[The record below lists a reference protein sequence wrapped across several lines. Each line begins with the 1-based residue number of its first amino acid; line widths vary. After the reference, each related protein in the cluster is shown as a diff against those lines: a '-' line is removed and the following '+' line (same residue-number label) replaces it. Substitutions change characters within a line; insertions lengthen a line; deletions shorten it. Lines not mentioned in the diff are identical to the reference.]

1 MTPRLTPLQR
11 DLLDAFFARTQAL
24 FLTGG
29 GTLVGFDFGHRTT
42 DDLDLFGFPDVDLDE
57 AEHTLAD
64 AARAANAQ
72 LESVSRHADFRRWLA
87 RRGAER
93 CVVDLVRDRA
103 PAIDTNKRA
112 SGTVRLD
119 TRREIT
125 ANKLA
130 ALVGRS
136 EIRDLVDLKLLLDS
150 GEPLERAVTDAST
163 KDAGVDAA
171 TIAWALD
178 GLRIAPTAHLPGGVD
193 PVALDTFRTWLVKRL
208 RALAHASTPR

>member
-1 MTPRLTPLQR
+1 MTTRLTPLQR
-11 DLLDAFFARTQAL
+11 DLLEAFFARTQAL

-29 GTLVGFDFGHRTT
+29 GTLVGYDFGHRTT
-42 DDLDLFGFPDVDLDE
+42 DDLDLFGFPDVDLEE
-57 AEHTLAD
+57 AERTLAD
-64 AARAANAQ
+64 AANALNAD
-72 LESVSRHADFRRWLA
+72 LESVSRHTDFRRWLV
-87 RRGAER
+87 RRGPER

-103 PAIDTNKRA
+103 PAIDRTKRV

-136 EIRDLVDLKLLLDS
+136 ELRDLVDLQRLLEA
-150 GEPLERAVTDAST
+150 GEALERGVIDVGT

-178 GLRIAPTAHLPGGVD
+178 GLTIGPTAHRPAA
-193 PVALDTFRTWLVKRL
+193 PI
-208 RALAHASTPR
+208 HSPSTPSESSW